1 MGCQEFPIE
10 SLKTDCMLRSL
21 YDAHTLIRPTW
32 FLPWFCECCT
42 EHRMHGAICVH
53 IKCFV
58 CVSISIFSVNNG
70 RNNRS
75 AHFVLC
81 FFCCILGLLDSCI
94 ILLHFTEFTDLYFIR
109 YGFFCLHSPAFFSC
123 RCVRV
128 CMSGLP
134 FILRSFFGR
143 FLFFIA
149 FHIRIH
155 ELFFASFGYKQ
166 FFLRSSQSC
175 NVKTEHEK
183 MKKSQKKL
191 EKRTKTYTVWN
202 EKRIIFALKNCCT
215 KNWIEWN
222 NKEAR
227 NYGSCMHTHNTLGT
241 VYTNRN
247 TVENGAKKKKNV
259 NSDNKGNQCTHCVE
273 KRLKNYTQ
281 VEWLRKCETM
291 KKNGGK
297 TTWLLHI

>member
-1 MGCQEFPIE
+1 MFECRNGMPRISDRIIE
-10 SLKTDCMLRSL
+10 NRLCITQFVWLVQLDCYRDFVNVAPS
-21 YDAHTLIRPTW
+21 TV
-32 FLPWFCECCT
+32 
-42 EHRMHGAICVH
+42 HGAICVR

-109 YGFFCLHSPAFFSC
+109 YGFFCLHSPAFFFLS
-123 RCVRV
+123 V
-128 CMSGLP
+128 CACLHVWVAVHSSL
-134 FILRSFFGR
+134 FFGR

-166 FFLRSSQSC
+166 FSLRSSQSC

-183 MKKSQKKL
+183 MEKSQKKL
-191 EKRTKTYTVWN
+191 EN
-202 EKRIIFALKNCCT
+202 AQKRI
-215 KNWIEWN
+215 
-222 NKEAR
+222 
-227 NYGSCMHTHNTLGT
+227 
-241 VYTNRN
+241 
-247 TVENGAKKKKNV
+247 
-259 NSDNKGNQCTHCVE
+259 
-273 KRLKNYTQ
+273 RL
-281 VEWLRKCETM
+281 ETRSV
-291 KKNGGK
+291 
-297 TTWLLHI
+297 